1 MRNVVLALE
10 EGANTINGIARR
22 IYGESAFCSD
32 GRLLDGKKQATISR
46 ALATLQRHKI
56 VIKIRKQF
64 YVWDTSIKDYIEQ
77 HIANLRQSA
86 YRLDKQLAKTNED
99 IKRFEHVLLKLK
111 SQKDDEVRE

>member
-10 EGANTINGIARR
+10 GGANTINDIARH
-22 IYGESAFCSD
+22 IYGDGVFHAD

-56 VIKIRKQF
+56 VIKIRNTF

-77 HIANLRQSA
+77 HMTNLGQSA
-86 YRLDKQLAKTNED
+86 YRLDKQLENTNEE
-99 IKRFEHVLLKLK
+99 IKRFEHILLKLK
-111 SQKDDEVRE
+111 SQKDDKVRE